1 MPTLE
6 WIGKEKV
13 INHHQEV
20 PFRVLERKYSYDE
33 NGQHDEDNGSENM
46 IIRGDNL
53 EALKALLPKYE
64 GRVKCIYIDPPYN
77 TGNEGWVYNDNVNDP
92 KIKKWLGEVVGK
104 EGEDLSRHDK
114 WLCMMYPRLK
124 LLHKLL
130 SDEGAIFISID
141 DNEYTNLKFI
151 CDEIFGSNCFVSNI
165 SWQRTYSARNDS
177 KGIVNEVE
185 HLLVYSKK
193 PAWNPK
199 KLARTAEMDERYSS
213 PDNDPKPWK
222 SGDASAPGAITHP
235 GMVYAIQHPI
245 TGKLLYPPNG
255 RCWTFGQDQM
265 LRIMCE
271 WADYE
276 LKPLDDYDLRVSICG
291 QSETVP
297 AEIGAIMLTKPIEEV
312 SPLSIVRYEQG
323 TWPLLY
329 FTSNGRG
336 GIACKR
342 YLEEM
347 GGRIVTN
354 LWPYED
360 VGHTDEAAKTLKAI
374 FDGKTTFDTPKPYR
388 LIDRILQIASD
399 EDSVILDSF
408 AGSGTTAH
416 AVLNLNK
423 ETNGNRKF
431 ILIEMMDYAES
442 TTSERVKRV
451 ISGFTQD
458 KEDVLFDEEITIE
471 SLESGKELL
480 KKAKDIAVAAKG
492 KYSSVKKPKI
502 EDGHLKVIAVTK
514 EKDQVAGTGGNF
526 SFYDLGDTLLLPD
539 GNLNENVGEAKIRDY
554 IWYTETKEPM
564 TDTVS
569 ADEPYCLGTSR
580 DTAYY
585 FYYKKDEITTLDY
598 DFLST
603 VKTKAAGYIIYA
615 DLCTISDEELKK
627 WNITFKKIPRDIA
640 KV

>member
-53 EALKALLPKYE
+53 EALKALLPKCE

-114 WLCMMYPRLK
+114 WLCMMYPRLR

-130 SDEGAIFISID
+130 SENGAVFISID
-141 DNEYTNLKFI
+141 DNEIKYLRLI
-151 CDEIFGSNCFVSNI
+151 MDEIFGSNCFVHEIIWKNKYGPGAL
-165 SWQRTYSARNDS
+165 T
-177 KGIVNEVE
+177 KGVGNVHEYI
-185 HLLVYSKK
+185 LCYSKK
-193 PAWNPK
+193 PLLSVTAPLSEEEIKKYKLTDDKFSVRGGYITQPLATRSKDDRPNLVYPVYYNGEEIYPDKQWIWEKSRLYRAIENDEVVFNENNGKWSVRFKQYLRDENGIMRMGKPISILIGPYNQDGTKEIESIFGQKAFNNPK
-199 KLARTAEMDERYSS
+199 PKELIKYLLSFVFDDKKDAE
-213 PDNDPKPWK
+213 
-222 SGDASAPGAITHP
+222 
-235 GMVYAIQHPI
+235 
-245 TGKLLYPPNG
+245 
-255 RCWTFGQDQM
+255 
-265 LRIMCE
+265 
-271 WADYE
+271 
-276 LKPLDDYDLRVSICG
+276 
-291 QSETVP
+291 
-297 AEIGAIMLTKPIEEV
+297 
-312 SPLSIVRYEQG
+312 
-323 TWPLLY
+323 
-329 FTSNGRG
+329 
-336 GIACKR
+336 GI
-342 YLEEM
+342 Y
-347 GGRIVTN
+347 
-354 LWPYED
+354 
-360 VGHTDEAAKTLKAI
+360 
-374 FDGKTTFDTPKPYR
+374 
-388 LIDRILQIASD
+388 
-399 EDSVILDSF
+399 LDSF
-408 AGSGTTAH
+408 GGSGTTAH
-416 AVLNLNK
+416 AVLDLNK
-423 ETNGNRKF
+423 QDGGQRKY
-431 ILIEMMDYAES
+431 ILIEMGDYADS
-442 TTSERVKRV
+442 ITAERVK
-451 ISGFTQD
+451 
-458 KEDVLFDEEITIE
+458 
-471 SLESGKELL
+471 
-480 KKAKDIAVAAKG
+480 
-492 KYSSVKKPKI
+492 
-502 EDGHLKVIAVTK
+502 KVINGYGEDKATVK
-514 EKDQVAGTGGNF
+514 GTGGNF

-554 IWYTETKEPM
+554 IWYTETKEPL

-569 ADEPYCLGTSR
+569 VDEPYFLGTSR

-603 VKTKAAGYIIYA
+603 VKNKAAGYIIYA

>member
-13 INHHQEV
+13 INHHQDV

-33 NGQHDEDNGSENM
+33 NGQHNEDNGSENM

-114 WLCMMYPRLK
+114 WLCMMYPRLR
-124 LLHKLL
+124 LLQKLL
-130 SDEGAIFISID
+130 SQDGVIFISVD
-141 DNEYTNLKFI
+141 VNEKFNLKLL
-151 CDEIFGSNCFVSNI
+151 CDEIFGSNMFIADIAVINNLKGRSDDKYIATAHESLLIYQKGDFVTNGVAVPEEYETEYKLSDINGRYRLQGLRKRGAGAKREDRPNMYYPFYYDEDSNLLSLEPTNENCVEI
-165 SWQRTYSARNDS
+165 LPHLSDGSDGRWRWGKDTAQQRINELIAQKVKGRDEYDVFQKDYLPDDGSKRIKPKSFWMGTEFSAES
-177 KGIVNEVE
+177 GTLEIKAILGKGI
-185 HLLVYSKK
+185 
-193 PAWNPK
+193 
-199 KLARTAEMDERYSS
+199 
-213 PDNDPKPWK
+213 
-222 SGDASAPGAITHP
+222 
-235 GMVYAIQHPI
+235 
-245 TGKLLYPPNG
+245 
-255 RCWTFGQDQM
+255 
-265 LRIMCE
+265 
-271 WADYE
+271 
-276 LKPLDDYDLRVSICG
+276 
-291 QSETVP
+291 
-297 AEIGAIMLTKPIEEV
+297 
-312 SPLSIVRYEQG
+312 
-323 TWPLLY
+323 
-329 FTSNGRG
+329 
-336 GIACKR
+336 
-342 YLEEM
+342 
-347 GGRIVTN
+347 
-354 LWPYED
+354 
-360 VGHTDEAAKTLKAI
+360 
-374 FDGKTTFDTPKPYR
+374 FDTPKPTGIIEYCMEQAMR
-388 LIDRILQIASD
+388 SD
-399 EDSVILDSF
+399 SIILDSF

-416 AVLNLNK
+416 AVLNMNK
-423 ETNGNRKF
+423 ADGGNRKF
-431 ILIEMMDYAES
+431 ILIEMMDYADS
-442 TTSERVKRV
+442 ITAERVKRV
-451 ISGFTQD
+451 INGYG
-458 KEDVLFDEEITIE
+458 E
-471 SLESGKELL
+471 GKN
-480 KKAKDIAVAAKG
+480 AVK
-492 KYSSVKKPKI
+492 
-502 EDGHLKVIAVTK
+502 
-514 EKDQVAGTGGNF
+514 GTGGNF

-627 WNITFKKIPRDIA
+627 WSITFKKIPRDIA